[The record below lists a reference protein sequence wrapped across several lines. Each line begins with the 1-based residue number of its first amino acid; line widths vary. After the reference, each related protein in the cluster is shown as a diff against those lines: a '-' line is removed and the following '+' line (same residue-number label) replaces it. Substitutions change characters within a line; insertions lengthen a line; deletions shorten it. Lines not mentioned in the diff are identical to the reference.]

1 MCLKYVILYRCYLTL
16 RTRTTGENIMNNE
29 TFFVINESI
38 GDFILF
44 EAIKTKAY
52 KKDYTNTDGT
62 FDKLNWDKSEIK
74 MNVDLDFADVTQ
86 TELMQL
92 AGNSLII
99 KLQTQI
105 RKNIDDAKELD
116 GTLFT
121 MSCRQLLDYKP
132 ETVAL
137 TPEKAAAKAVGK
149 ANSIDELN
157 AMEQMLADMI
167 AAKRAALKPTKPTK

>member
-1 MCLKYVILYRCYLTL
+1 
-16 RTRTTGENIMNNE
+16 MNNE
-29 TFFVINESI
+29 TFFIIDSQPI
-38 GDFILF
+38 GEFIR
-44 EAIKTKAY
+44 ITDVKTKAY
-52 KKDYTNTDGT
+52 KKDFTNTAGT

>member
-38 GDFILF
+38 GDFIFF

-52 KKDYTNTDGT
+52 KKDFTNTDGT

-74 MNVDLDFADVTQ
+74 TALKLDFADVT
-86 TELMQL
+86 TEELQQL
-92 AGNSLII
+92 AGNSLVI
-99 KLQTQI
+99 KLQTQL
-105 RKNIDDAKELD
+105 RKNFDEAKELD
-116 GTLFT
+116 GMSLTI
-121 MSCRQLLDYKP
+121 SCRQLLDYKP

-149 ANSIDELN
+149 ANSLDELN